1 MGRFFYSKLSGALV
15 ICLLFASY
23 AAAQA
28 KPDAALPNSLS
39 GADNPA
45 ELLSLAIRHE
55 HAEGV
60 PRDLSKAFSLYC
72 AAAKTGYG
80 DAQYALGWMYFNGRG
95 VARDDGIAS
104 RLFAMA
110 AAQGHLQAA
119 ELAGRIGDIGAA
131 ATAPLP
137 ACLMPDAPVIAEDST
152 PAFEKIYPKG
162 TIFELVQKLAPRYEV
177 DPKFALAIILVES
190 GFNVHAR
197 SPRNAQGLM
206 QLMPDTAQR
215 FRVKNTF
222 DAEDNINGGLAYLR
236 WLLAYFEG
244 NVPLV
249 AAAYNA
255 GERAVERH
263 GGVPPYSETKEYVRK
278 ITELYRKSTH
288 PYRRDLIDAASR
300 GRK

>member
-1 MGRFFYSKLSGALV
+1 VLAIGLLSATH
-15 ICLLFASY
+15 
-23 AAAQA
+23 AAAQVPPVA
-28 KPDAALPNSLS
+28 GLPTPADDPAGLLALAL
-39 GADNPA
+39 
-45 ELLSLAIRHE
+45 RYE

-60 PRDLSKAFSLYC
+60 PRDLSKAFALYC
-72 AAAKTGYG
+72 SAAKMGHG

-95 VARDDGIAS
+95 VARDDDIAS

-110 AAQGHLQAA
+110 AAQGHAQAR
-119 ELAGRIGDIGAA
+119 ELAERMGSAA
-131 ATAPLP
+131 DAPLP
-137 ACLMPDAPVIAEDST
+137 ACLLPDPPAVAEDPT
-152 PAFEKIYPKG
+152 PDFDRIYPKG
-162 TIFELVQKLAPRYEV
+162 PIRELVQKLAPRYEV
-177 DPKFALAIILVES
+177 DPKFALAIIRVES
-190 GFNVHAR
+190 GFNIHAR
-197 SPRNAQGLM
+197 SPKNAQGLM

-255 GERAVERH
+255 GEKAVEKH
-263 GGVPPYSETKEYVRK
+263 GGVPPYSETREYVRK
-278 ITELYRKSTH
+278 ITELYRSSTH